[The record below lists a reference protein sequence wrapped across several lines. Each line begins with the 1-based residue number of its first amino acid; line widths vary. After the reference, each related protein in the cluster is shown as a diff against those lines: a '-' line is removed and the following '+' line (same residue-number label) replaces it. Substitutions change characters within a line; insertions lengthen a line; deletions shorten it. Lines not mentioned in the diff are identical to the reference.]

1 MFKRSLIVN
10 FAPTGAVAD
19 QKKNPAV
26 PTTMHR
32 IIEDVVA
39 ARRAGAS
46 IAHLHVR
53 SDDASPSCDP
63 DRFGKLFAALRNHPE
78 CADLIL
84 CASTSG
90 RHGQSPEERAA
101 VLDLPRDVRPEMA
114 SLTLGSLNFPSGV
127 SINAPETI
135 RYLAQRMKQRGIKP
149 ELEVFDVGMISFA
162 KALINEGLLTP
173 PYYFNIILGNMDGL
187 EASATHLAFALSL
200 LPDQSLVS
208 VGGIGRYQFEATALG
223 MVAADGIRVGLEDNL
238 WAAWEPTKV
247 PASNA
252 GLIDSCLRVANALG
266 RAIAKPLELREQLAL
281 NG

>member
-19 QKKNPAV
+19 HKKNPAV
-26 PTTMHR
+26 PTTLHR
-32 IIEDVVA
+32 ISEDVVA

-53 SDDASPSCDP
+53 NDDASASSDP
-63 DRFGKLFAALRNHPE
+63 DRFGRLFAALRNHPE

-101 VLDLPRDVRPEMA
+101 VLDLPTAVRPEMA
-114 SLTLGSLNFPSGV
+114 SLTLGSLNFPRGV
-127 SINAPETI
+127 SINAPETV

-173 PYYFNIILGNMDGL
+173 PYYFNIILGNIDGL
-187 EASATHLAFALSL
+187 EASASHLAFALSL

-238 WAAWEPTKV
+238 WAEWEPTKV

-252 GLIDSCLRVANALG
+252 GLIDSCLQVAKALG
-266 RAIAKPLELREQLAL
+266 RDIATPLELREQLAL

>member
-26 PTTMHR
+26 PTTLHR

-127 SINAPETI
+127 SINAPETV

-223 MVAADGIRVGLEDNL
+223 MVAADGIRIGLEDNL
-238 WAAWEPTKV
+238 WAEWEPTKV